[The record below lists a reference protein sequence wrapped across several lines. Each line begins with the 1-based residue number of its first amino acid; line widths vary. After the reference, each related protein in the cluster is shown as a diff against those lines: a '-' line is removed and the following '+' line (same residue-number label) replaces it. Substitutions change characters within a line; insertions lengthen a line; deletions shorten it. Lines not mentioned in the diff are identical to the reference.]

1 MNRSD
6 FGCDDLVVL
15 HEDRHILVAVKPQN
29 VPSQADDSGDPDML
43 TAVKEHIKKETGKD
57 SVYCGLV
64 HRLDRPTGGVMV
76 FAKTSKA
83 AERLCSAIKEG
94 SFEKTYFCVT
104 CGEPRERSANLT
116 HYLKKNEAKNIVMV
130 VPMLTEGA
138 KKAEL
143 HYDVLEVKQG
153 FSLVRVKLMTGRSH
167 QIRVQMA
174 TIGCPLFG
182 DRKYGADARTFGH
195 NLALWAAELRFT
207 HPVSKEKMNF
217 IVYPPE
223 DISPWKAF
231 EMGSYLNVSAIN
243 SDPYAVRTHFSDGL
257 PLK

>member
-1 MNRSD
+1 
-6 FGCDDLVVL
+6 
-15 HEDRHILVAVKPQN
+15 
-29 VPSQADDSGDPDML
+29 
-43 TAVKEHIKKETGKD
+43 
-57 SVYCGLV
+57 
-64 HRLDRPTGGVMV
+64 MV

-104 CGEPRERSANLT
+104 CGVPRERSANLT

>member
-1 MNRSD
+1 MANRQ
-6 FGCDDLVVL
+6 FTIDDLIVL
-15 HEDRHILVAVKPQN
+15 HEDRHVIVVVKPQN
-29 VPSQADDSGDPDML
+29 VPSQADESGDADML
-43 TAVKEHIKKETGKD
+43 TVVKQYLMKEQDKE

-83 AERLCSAIKEG
+83 AERLCEQIKGGE
-94 SFEKTYFCVT
+94 FEKTYFCVT
-104 CGEPRERSANLT
+104 CGVPREKSATLV
-116 HYLKKNEAKNIVMV
+116 HYLKKNEAKNVVMV

-143 HYDVLEVKQG
+143 HYDVLESKQG
-153 FSLVRVKLMTGRSH
+153 FALVRVKLFTGRSH

-182 DRKYGADARTFGH
+182 DAKYGADQRTVGR
-195 NLALWAAELRFT
+195 NLALWATELRFV
-207 HPVSKEKMNF
+207 HPVSKEMMNF

-223 DISPWKAF
+223 ESVPWKAF
-231 EMGSYLNVSAIN
+231 ELGKYLNVAAIKPMYN
-243 SDPYAVRTHFSDGL
+243 D
-257 PLK
+257 